1 MVLFS
6 KIRNSPISFVELLE
20 LPTNMY
26 KYVIT
31 VIGETSA
38 PTQFKQGKNFNII
51 QALFFVITGD
61 VVLKSRSSR
70 SNFNL
75 KL

>member
-6 KIRNSPISFVELLE
+6 KIRNSPISFVELLD

-38 PTQFKQGKNFNII
+38 PTQFIQGKNFNII
-51 QALFFVITGD
+51 QALFF
-61 VVLKSRSSR
+61 LKAIGFPIKVNTFALEKIFQS
-70 SNFNL
+70 
-75 KL
+75 

>member
-1 MVLFS
+1 M
-6 KIRNSPISFVELLE
+6 ELLE

-31 VIGETSA
+31 IIGETSA

-61 VVLKSRSSR
+61 VVLKAAHALKILK
-70 SNFNL
+70 SNYVINHYL
-75 KL
+75 AA